1 MRQKKKPDK
10 KERNY
15 SVWFTGI
22 ILVLAYIIILDDMSG
37 AKESACKSILKNQ
50 ILDASET
57 VLDLMQ
63 ENLWKQEDDAMH

>member
-22 ILVLAYIIILDDMSG
+22 ILILVYMILLDDMSG
-37 AKESACKSILKNQ
+37 TKEGICKSLLKDR
-50 ILDASET
+50 IWDVSES
-57 VLDLMQ
+57 VIDQ
-63 ENLWKQEDDAMH
+63 KDE